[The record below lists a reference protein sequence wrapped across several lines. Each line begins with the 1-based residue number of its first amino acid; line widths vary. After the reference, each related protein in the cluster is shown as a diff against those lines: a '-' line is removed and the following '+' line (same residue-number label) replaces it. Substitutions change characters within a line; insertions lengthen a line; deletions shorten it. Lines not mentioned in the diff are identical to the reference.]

1 MRALKRIGTTDVQV
15 TDISFG
21 ASAIGNLGREVS
33 ERETAEVLQSAWDAG
48 ICYFDTAPHY
58 GRGRSE
64 ERLGRFLKS
73 KPREDY
79 VLSTKVGRVLSP
91 GPTLKEA
98 DGFIDPLPNDVRYDY
113 SGDGIEASL
122 EGSFERLQTDHVE
135 LVYIHDIGTY
145 THGAANE
152 KHMQDLL
159 VSGLDR
165 LQRLKDRG
173 KIRAF
178 GIGVNETQVCLDL
191 LTETDLDAILLAGRL
206 TLLDREAE
214 DGLVEKCRQK
224 GTSLVL
230 GGIFNSGILA
240 TGPVEGAWFD
250 YAPASQEI
258 LEKVTALKAQAEGMG
273 LSLASAA
280 LHFAHRYPGVASVLL
295 GTSKVTSLKR
305 NLDSLAA
312 QPPADFS
319 RMFGSPPTG
328 SLQANL

>member
-48 ICYFDTAPHY
+48 IRYFDTAPHY

-122 EGSFERLQTDHVE
+122 EGSFERLQTRYADI
-135 LVYIHDIGTY
+135 VYIHDIGTY
-145 THGAANE
+145 THGVANE

-214 DGLVEKCRQK
+214 DGLVEKCRQR

-280 LHFAHRYPGVASVLL
+280 LHFAHRYPRVASVLL

-305 NLDSLAA
+305 NLDNLAA